1 MGINCHKKPMH
12 LRKDFS
18 ENQSCGQEEKRI
30 FNIWVC
36 KQNSNCEIQK
46 EKELQEKIKQDFS
59 ETTKVAIKEGDGLIE
74 HLNRKLQEE
83 KCQ

>member
-1 MGINCHKKPMH
+1 M
-12 LRKDFS
+12 
-18 ENQSCGQEEKRI
+18 
-30 FNIWVC
+30 C